1 MTRRDVLGFVAFLA
15 LVAVTAALGSVY
27 TSMSIPGWYDT
38 LPKPDWTPPAWLFGP
53 VWTTLYLLMAVAAWL
68 VWRPGGFRGARLAL
82 TLFVVQLGLNAGWS
96 LLFFGMRDPTLAL
109 VEIVALW
116 LLILWTTIVFWR
128 HRSLAG
134 ALFLPYLAWVAFAG
148 VLNAA
153 IVGSSLG

>member
-1 MTRRDVLGFVAFLA
+1 MTRRDVLGLIAFLA
-15 LVAVTAALGSVY
+15 LVAVTAAFGSVY
-27 TSMSIPGWYDT
+27 TSLSIPGWYDT
-38 LPKPDWTPPAWLFGP
+38 LPKPDWTPPAWVFGP

-68 VWRPGGFRGARLAL
+68 VWRPDGFRGARLAL

-96 LLFFGMRDPTLAL
+96 LLFFGMRAPALAL

-116 LLILWTTIVFWR
+116 LLILWTTVAFWR
-128 HRSLAG
+128 HRAVAG

-153 IVGSSLG
+153 IVG